1 MYKLLENLPGLSTQ
15 IVQKLSDSSSFPMI
29 ATNAEYE
36 QFLDDVNE
44 HGVEVVDGE
53 IPEHVLA
60 EAADKKFKQQL
71 SKYAEAVVRLSQHV
85 LSEGR
90 AETKQMMPTGERVFN
105 KETGELEPVL
115 AEVTTHTSIDPVPLT
130 VEVGE
135 LNKAT
140 MEMQFTT
147 VDNPVVIKDLEE
159 RTKAQAV
166 VDATPEL
173 VVAAYENTIG

>member
-1 MYKLLENLPGLSTQ
+1 MYKLLENLPGLPTQ

-44 HGVEVVDGE
+44 HGIEVVDGD

-90 AETKQMMPTGERVFN
+90 AETKRMIATGETVFN
-105 KETGELEPVL
+105 EETTELEPVFV
-115 AEVTTHTSIDPVPLT
+115 EVTAHASIEPVPLT

-140 MEMQFTT
+140 METEFTT

-166 VDATPEL
+166 VDATPEE
-173 VVAAYENTIG
+173 VITAYENTIG